1 MAEGLRERVKAG
13 KITPKE
19 VLKWLNKQ
27 EFKNPKLKEWLLR
40 RKGNSKPS
48 AKENVD
54 E

>member
-19 VLKWLNKQ
+19 ALKWLNKQ
-27 EFKNPKLKEWLLR
+27 EFKNPKLMEWLR
-40 RKGNSKPS
+40 RRGSSKPS
-48 AKENVD
+48 AKENED